1 MGHASRLAFNRNLPP
16 AMSSGT
22 DPSAGRPWSEAEG
35 EGWRP
40 SRNRMPGARILAAAG
55 AVLAALGVAALVAAA
70 VGMRSAAS
78 PAAGRLLQV
87 MALSVP
93 AQRELENFQ
102 VSLDGKIIA
111 REPNGDVIDMEPVGW
126 RKWLQDSEEAGAQR
140 ELENFQVADGKII
153 ALEPNGDVIDVSP
166 PAWRDWIKNVEAGRD

>member
-1 MGHASRLAFNRNLPP
+1 MP
-16 AMSSGT
+16 A
-22 DPSAGRPWSEAEG
+22 DPSAVVARQ
-35 EGWRP
+35 GWWP

-102 VSLDGKIIA
+102 VALDGKIIA
-111 REPNGDVIDMEPVGW
+111 R
-126 RKWLQDSEEAGAQR
+126 
-140 ELENFQVADGKII
+140 
-153 ALEPNGDVIDVSP
+153 EPNGDVIDVSP

>member
-1 MGHASRLAFNRNLPP
+1 MGHASRCCQSK
-16 AMSSGT
+16 SSREET
-22 DPSAGRPWSEAEG
+22 APELTLRRKA
-35 EGWRP
+35 
-40 SRNRMPGARILAAAG
+40 NRMPGARILAAAG

-102 VSLDGKIIA
+102 VALDGKIIA

-153 ALEPNGDVIDVSP
+153 AREPNGDVIDVSP

>member
-1 MGHASRLAFNRNLPP
+1 MP
-16 AMSSGT
+16 A
-22 DPSAGRPWSEAEG
+22 DPSAVVARQ
-35 EGWRP
+35 GWWP

-87 MALSVP
+87 MALSVL

-102 VSLDGKIIA
+102 VALDGKIIA

-140 ELENFQVADGKII
+140 ELENFQVALDGKII
-153 ALEPNGDVIDVSP
+153 AREPNGDVIDVSP

>member
-1 MGHASRLAFNRNLPP
+1 MP
-16 AMSSGT
+16 A
-22 DPSAGRPWSEAEG
+22 DPSAVIARQ
-35 EGWRP
+35 GWRP

-78 PAAGRLLQV
+78 PAAGRLQV

-102 VSLDGKIIA
+102 VALDGKIIA
-111 REPNGDVIDMEPVGW
+111 R
-126 RKWLQDSEEAGAQR
+126 
-140 ELENFQVADGKII
+140 
-153 ALEPNGDVIDVSP
+153 EPNGDVIDVSP